1 MTIAVTG
8 SIATDH
14 LMRFPGRFSE
24 QLLAEHLQKV
34 SLSFLVDDLV
44 VHRGGVAG
52 NMAYAIGVLGGRA
65 ALVGAA
71 GADFTDYRTWL
82 EAAGVDCD
90 NVLISDTAHTAR
102 FVCTTDTDMAQ
113 IASFYPGAMSQ
124 ARNIKLA
131 NVVEAIGTPELV
143 IVGANDPDTMFL
155 HTDECRKLGLAF
167 AADPSQQLARLS
179 GEEIRQLID
188 GATYLF
194 TNDYEWDLLLSKTDW
209 TDADVLAQVGLR
221 VTTLGAKG
229 VDLVAVDGTNIHVDV
244 VPETAQVDPTGVG
257 DAFRAGFLTARSAGL
272 GLERA
277 AQLGSL
283 VAVLVLET
291 TGTQNWTW
299 NPDVANSRLA
309 DAYGAAAAEEI
320 AQALGSSC
328 TGYCGSLIVGT
339 MLCSTKIACHS
350 MKIRTVQSRRLW
362 SLSPARCSS
371 SIVRTAAV
379 STNWPAC
386 EASIMP

>member
-52 NMAYAIGVLGGRA
+52 NMAYAIGVLGGRPL
-65 ALVGAA
+65 LVGAA
-71 GADFTDYRTWL
+71 GVDFTDYREWL

-90 NVLISDTAHTAR
+90 HVLISDTQHTAR
-102 FVCTTDTDMAQ
+102 FVCTTDVDMAQ

-124 ARNIKLA
+124 ARNISLA
-131 NVVEAIGTPELV
+131 DLVDTSGAPDLV
-143 IVGANDPDTMFL
+143 IVGANDPEAMFA
-155 HTDECRKLGLAF
+155 HTDECRRLGLSF

-179 GEEIRQLID
+179 GQEITRLVD

-194 TNDYEWDLLLSKTDW
+194 SNDYEWDLMLSKTGW
-209 TDADVLAQVGLR
+209 TEADVLTQVGLR
-221 VTTLGAKG
+221 VTTLGADG
-229 VDLVAVDGTNIHVDV
+229 VDLVSPDGTKVHVGV

-257 DAFRAGFLTARSAGL
+257 DAFRAGFLTGRSAGL
-272 GLERA
+272 NLERS

-299 NPDVANSRLA
+299 DRTAAAERLA
-309 DAYGAAAAEEI
+309 DAYGPEAAADITAV
-320 AQALGSSC
+320 LGAGIS
-328 TGYCGSLIVGT
+328 
-339 MLCSTKIACHS
+339 
-350 MKIRTVQSRRLW
+350 
-362 SLSPARCSS
+362 
-371 SIVRTAAV
+371 
-379 STNWPAC
+379 
-386 EASIMP
+386 

>member
-14 LMRFPGRFSE
+14 LMRFPGKFSE

-52 NMAYAIGVLGGRA
+52 NMAYAIGVLGGSA
-65 ALVGAA
+65 VLIGAA
-71 GADFTDYRTWL
+71 GIDFTDYREWL
-82 EAAGVDCD
+82 ESAGVDCGG
-90 NVLISDTAHTAR
+90 VLISDTAHTAR
-102 FVCTTDTDMAQ
+102 FVCTTDVDMAQ

-131 NVVEAIGTPELV
+131 DVVAATGQPELV
-143 IVGANDPDTMFL
+143 IVGANDPDAMFA

-179 GEEIRQLID
+179 GEEIRRLVD

-194 TNDYEWDLLLSKTDW
+194 SNDYEWDLMLSKTGW

-221 VTTLGAKG
+221 VTTLGAEG
-229 VDLVAVDGTNIHVDV
+229 VDLVGADGTRIHVGV
-244 VPETAQVDPTGVG
+244 VPETARVDPTGVG
-257 DAFRAGFLTARSAGL
+257 DAFRAGFLTGRGVGL
-272 GLERA
+272 DLERS

-299 NPDVANSRLA
+299 DLDTAQARLA
-309 DAYGAAAAEEI
+309 DAFGAEAAAQI
-320 AQALGSSC
+320 ASALS
-328 TGYCGSLIVGT
+328 
-339 MLCSTKIACHS
+339 
-350 MKIRTVQSRRLW
+350 
-362 SLSPARCSS
+362 
-371 SIVRTAAV
+371 
-379 STNWPAC
+379 
-386 EASIMP
+386 